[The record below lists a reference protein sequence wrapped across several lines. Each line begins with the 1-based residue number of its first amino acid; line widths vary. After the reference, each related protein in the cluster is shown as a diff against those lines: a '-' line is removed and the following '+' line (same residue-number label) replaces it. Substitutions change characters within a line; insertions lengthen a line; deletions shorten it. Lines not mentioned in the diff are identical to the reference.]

1 MSTVLYYASDIHGSD
16 VLWRK
21 FINAGKYYD
30 AQVLVMGGD
39 ITGKAVVPVVDTGS
53 GYRVQEVTGGQLL
66 DEDALPAVEKR
77 VRDMGF
83 YPYRLREDELE
94 AIYADEA
101 AVDEVF
107 AKVMRDSLAA
117 WLQLAETR
125 LAGTGTRLYVMIGND
140 DDVTLREVLAASK
153 VAVDPEDQVVEIGEG
168 FTMYSCGWTNR
179 TPWNTPREMPED
191 EFEVHLEGHL
201 VGLER
206 PERAVFNFHCPPYG
220 TGLDRAPL
228 LDDTL
233 KPIVRAGAV
242 EIDLRGLHGGA
253 PRHRAP
259 PARPGPARPHPRIAR
274 CRAKL
279 GKTLLHQHG
288 QRVRRGRTARG
299 LVTLDAKKGV
309 SRHTLASAEPGGQ
322 GGST

>member
-1 MSTVLYYASDIHGSD
+1 VSTVLYYASDIHGSD

-117 WLQLAETR
+117 WLQLAEMR

-140 DDVTLREVLAASK
+140 DDVTLREVIAASE

-191 EFEVHLEGHL
+191 EFEVHLEEHL

-233 KPIVRAGAV
+233 KPVVRAGAV
-242 EIDLRGLHGGA
+242 EITSVGSTAVRHVIERHQPALGLHGHIHESRGV
-253 PRHRAP
+253 
-259 PARPGPARPHPRIAR
+259 
-274 CRAKL
+274 AKV
-279 GKTLLHQHG
+279 GKTLCINTGSEYAEGVLHG
-288 QRVRRGRTARG
+288 A
-299 LVTLDAKKGV
+299 LITLDAKKGV
-309 SRHTLASAEPGGQ
+309 RHHTLASG
-322 GGST
+322 

>member
-117 WLQLAETR
+117 WLQLAEMR

-140 DDVTLREVLAASK
+140 DDVTLREVIAASE

-191 EFEVHLEGHL
+191 EFEVHLEEHL

-233 KPIVRAGAV
+233 KPVVRAGAV
-242 EIDLRGLHGGA
+242 EITSVGSTAVRHVIERHQPALGLHGHIHESRGV
-253 PRHRAP
+253 
-259 PARPGPARPHPRIAR
+259 
-274 CRAKL
+274 AKV
-279 GKTLLHQHG
+279 GKTLCINTGSEYAEGVLHG
-288 QRVRRGRTARG
+288 A
-299 LVTLDAKKGV
+299 LITLDAKKGV
-309 SRHTLASAEPGGQ
+309 RHHTLASG
-322 GGST
+322 